1 MSSLYLDHFGL
12 AKPPFQ
18 ITPDLGFFFSG
29 GRRGDILSA
38 LLHVAQHE
46 EGIMTLVAEVGSG
59 KTMLARLM
67 LSRLPTSVCTIY
79 LANPS
84 FSRDEILGA
93 IGRELGLTG
102 LPSSTEAR
110 LAALQ
115 QELLRRHATGQ
126 RVLLVID
133 EAHAM
138 PPESLEEVRLLSNL
152 ETEQHKL
159 LNIILFGQPEL
170 DDTLAD
176 RRMRQVRYRVVHRFV
191 LPALP
196 DNEATAYIDHRL
208 RAAGWQGSALFAP
221 AAMAL
226 LIKASGGRARRIN
239 LLADK
244 SLLAAYASGK
254 PSVLIEHVRS
264 AVSELHDDISAPKA
278 WQRLGNWRTAG
289 VALVGVALVGAL
301 GVAAMQKLTKAP
313 PPPATAVMVV
323 PVPTSEPQPAAPV
336 AVAPVAVAAVASPP
350 VIAVPAAAAPVQAAA
365 SAIAIAAPAWMAELE
380 PFIQRTQDKTNGDGV
395 SGFTVQI
402 ASLPREP
409 TAAGYLK
416 SLTQQIDKELIY
428 VQLSHYN
435 GKDFIAVFI
444 GSYPSSAQANA
455 AMLELP
461 TALKANKPLVRTW
474 NKIRQ
479 DQLS

>member
-93 IGRELGLTG
+93 IGRELGLTD

-176 RRMRQVRYRVVHRFV
+176 RRMRQVRDRVVHRFV

-264 AVSELHDDISAPKA
+264 AVSELHDDISAPRA
-278 WQRLGNWRTAG
+278 WQWLDDWRTAG
-289 VALVGVALVGAL
+289 VALVGVALLGGL
-301 GVAAMQKLTKAP
+301 GVAGMQKFAKAP
-313 PPPATAVMVV
+313 PPTTAVAVV
-323 PVPTSEPQPAAPV
+323 PMPTPEPQRAAPV
-336 AVAPVAVAAVASPP
+336 AVAPVAVAAVAAPP
-350 VIAVPAAAAPVQAAA
+350 VIAVPAAAAPVQVAA

-380 PFIQRTQDKTNGDGV
+380 PFIQRTQDKTNGDV
-395 SGFTVQI
+395 VPGFTVQI
-402 ASLPREP
+402 ASLPREA

-416 SLTQQIDKELIY
+416 SLAQQIDKELIY

-444 GSYPSSAQANA
+444 GSYPSSALANA

-461 TALKANKPLVRTW
+461 IALKANKPLVRTW